1 MVGPLVGPAAHFPF
15 LEFGL
20 CLLHLLRSKGWIGF
34 EPLNDLAGPA
44 QVSAVDGLSFSEF
57 QPEIKIVGPLF
68 QFFLQPLNRCAQA
81 TIGNQLVNRNSGGR
95 SRGGRTLT
103 RWVRKRQR
111 LDRVVPVLGAGAGR
125 TPFRDGTSRIFDKRR
140 WYVPLVRDAAK
151 LRLRQVTPLPIL
163 RIEAHQH
170 KRRRLV

>member
-68 QFFLQPLNRCAQA
+68 SSSSNRSIAVPRQPLA
-81 TIGNQLVNRNSGGR
+81 INS
-95 SRGGRTLT
+95 STET
-103 RWVRKRQR
+103 AA
-111 LDRVVPVLGAGAGR
+111 AGAVGEGLS
-125 TPFRDGTSRIFDKRR
+125 PAG
-140 WYVPLVRDAAK
+140 
-151 LRLRQVTPLPIL
+151 
-163 RIEAHQH
+163 
-170 KRRRLV
+170 